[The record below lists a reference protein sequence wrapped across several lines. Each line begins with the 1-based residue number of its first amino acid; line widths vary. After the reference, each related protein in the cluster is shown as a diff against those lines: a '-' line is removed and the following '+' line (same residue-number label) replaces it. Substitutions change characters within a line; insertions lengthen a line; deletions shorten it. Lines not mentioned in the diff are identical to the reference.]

1 MSPEENATPF
11 APRDTSYA
19 CPRST
24 CDGFLHLR
32 ANDQG
37 RELWCPKCGFVIGLM
52 ADALIPDFELRKG
65 ERESRK
71 ARSSWKLIAVLIAVL
86 IGLVIFWW
94 VR

>member
-1 MSPEENATPF
+1 MSPEANAASL
-11 APRDTSYA
+11 APRATSSG

-24 CDGFLHLR
+24 CREFLHLR
-32 ANDQG
+32 SNDHG
-37 RELWCPKCGFVIGLM
+37 YELWCPKCGFVIGLAAEAKI
-52 ADALIPDFELRKG
+52 ADLAPLKR